1 MADVRIDTTINS
13 VLSNDI
19 LTYKFQASAD
29 SRVAR
34 GHLLAYSLTRLLA
47 YLLTYSLTH
56 LLTYP
61 GMIGLLCD
69 GLYNQTTE
77 TILNLSSDDVIL
89 KCGLTNLLPPVRTLP
104 HLLTYLLTY
113 LLTHTYSVR
122 VD

>member
-1 MADVRIDTTINS
+1 MADVRVDTTINS

-34 GHLLAYSLTRLLA
+34 GHLLT
-47 YLLTYSLTH
+47 YLLTYLLTH
-56 LLTYP
+56 LLTYLLSYLRTYP

-77 TILNLSSDDVIL
+77 TILKLSSDDVIL

-104 HLLTYLLTY
+104 PLLT
-113 LLTHTYSVR
+113 
-122 VD
+122 